1 MGKNI
6 IVTGGA
12 GYIGSHVCK
21 QLALEGFNPITID
34 NFSRGFQNW
43 VKWGPLFETDL
54 RDFDSLLKIFKETDP
69 DGVVHLAAYAYV
81 PESVKKPL
89 LYYDNNV
96 IGGINLLKVMREC
109 QVKNL
114 VFSSPCAVYGI
125 PNEIPIKENSKLE
138 PINPYGETKLIL
150 ENLIG
155 DISRKDGLN
164 SVILRYFN
172 VGGADSEMETGECHE
187 PETHLIPLAIKACV
201 DDSYHLSVFG
211 NDYSTPDGTCI
222 RDYIHVSDLA
232 NAHVEALKKITTGSV
247 DLEIINLGSGTG
259 FSVMEIIH
267 TIEKITGMKIKYKFG
282 DQRKGDPAILISKI
296 LKAEKILNWTPHSSN
311 IDDIIS
317 SALKWANNHN

>member
-1 MGKNI
+1 M
-6 IVTGGA
+6 
-12 GYIGSHVCK
+12 
-21 QLALEGFNPITID
+21 
-34 NFSRGFQNW
+34 
-43 VKWGPLFETDL
+43 
-54 RDFDSLLKIFKETDP
+54 
-69 DGVVHLAAYAYV
+69 
-81 PESVKKPL
+81 
-89 LYYDNNV
+89 
-96 IGGINLLKVMREC
+96 
-109 QVKNL
+109 
-114 VFSSPCAVYGI
+114 
-125 PNEIPIKENSKLE
+125 
-138 PINPYGETKLIL
+138 
-150 ENLIG
+150 
-155 DISRKDGLN
+155 
-164 SVILRYFN
+164 
-172 VGGADSEMETGECHE
+172 
-187 PETHLIPLAIKACV
+187 

-267 TIEKITGMKIKYKFG
+267 TIEEITGMKIKYKFG